1 MKKINILYSL
11 ISCITISAI
20 IVFSGFQC
28 SSPKRAAWLGKLNKS
43 DTRFQI
49 NVFGFKE
56 ISSEQNIKLTKKFA
70 ELWKR
75 KSGFEVFVQNKE
87 IIMKILKSGMLV
99 PSTNYI
105 IRNKIFKLADTLIL
119 NFQIINKETG
129 EVIVSYRIKS
139 KNIEEI
145 TGNFEKAVN
154 ALLSE

>member
-1 MKKINILYSL
+1 MKKTNTLYL
-11 ISCITISAI
+11 LMCCITISAI

-28 SSPKRAAWLGKLNKS
+28 SSPKRAAWLEKLNKS
-43 DTRFQI
+43 NTRFQI

-56 ISSEQNIKLTKKFA
+56 ISSEQNIKLTQKFA

-87 IIMKILKSGMLV
+87 IIMKILKSGKLV

-129 EVIVSYRIKS
+129 EVLASYRIKS
-139 KNIEEI
+139 KKIEEI

-154 ALLSE
+154 ALLTD